1 MPGRRGQTNMRFV
14 STAQARDLRRAS
26 DCFAA
31 KVLVGSA
38 GERAIPSATERAPT
52 IPRNGDSPDERFRLW
67 AGAAARDRVGDV
79 RMESS
84 CLLVGG
90 NADLPGLLVDLGAC
104 S

>member
-1 MPGRRGQTNMRFV
+1 MCGGRRESFRRGP
-14 STAQARDLRRAS
+14 AREPTS
-26 DCFAA
+26 AA
-31 KVLVGSA
+31 
-38 GERAIPSATERAPT
+38 ATERAPT
-52 IPRNGDSPDERFRLW
+52 IPRNGDPPDERFRLW